1 MKDLFKDILELD
13 DVRGVILLSPKG
25 DVVLKE
31 LLSSVSEES
40 ELQDVWPRLM
50 ELLGGVREAD
60 IVYKEGRL
68 YIRKAEAG
76 FLLVLTGVLAPMAK
90 VRLSCDILL
99 PSLKEMAKGK
109 GVKSLFTK
117 KIF

>member
-13 DVRGVILLSPKG
+13 DVRGVILLSPTG
-25 DVVLKE
+25 GVVFKE
-31 LLSSVSEES
+31 LPPSVVEES
-40 ELQDVWPRLM
+40 ELRDVWPRLM
-50 ELLGGVREAD
+50 ELLKGVKEAD

-76 FLLVLTGVLAPMAK
+76 LLLVLMGVLAPMAK

-99 PSLKEMAKGK
+99 PSLKEIARGK
-109 GVKSLFTK
+109 GVKDLLTK